1 MEKMKA
7 LFARAPE
14 GIQFSMGI
22 VCPEDAETLKGA
34 LVAAEQK
41 VITPVFIGRIDKI
54 NEVAAKLGS
63 DISTYQCIDAN
74 SEEEAATKAVEMAKE
89 GLLNAL
95 MKGNLH
101 TETFMAKIVSRDGG
115 LRTDRRMTHGMLVD
129 VPSYHKLLICSDVA
143 FNIKPSLKEKKDI
156 VQNAINFA
164 MTLGIKLP
172 KVALLSSVD
181 VPSEKV
187 PSSLDCADLCKMAE
201 RGEITG
207 GLLAGPLQ
215 FDAAISTEVARTKK
229 LSTSVAGDPD
239 ILIFP
244 DLDSGNIAVK
254 VLEHCANATCYGVAL
269 GAKVPV
275 IVLSRAATAE
285 SRVGSCLLSKFIANY
300 GDITD

>member
-14 GIQFSMGI
+14 GIQFNMGI
-22 VCPEDAETLKGA
+22 VCPEDVETLKAA

-41 VITPVFIGRIDKI
+41 VITPVFIGRPDKI
-54 NEVAAKLGS
+54 NETAKKLGE
-63 DISTYQCIDAN
+63 DISAYQCVTVN

-101 TETFMAKIVSRDGG
+101 TETFMAKIVSREGG

-164 MTLGIKLP
+164 ITLGIKLP

-187 PSSLDCADLCKMAE
+187 SSSLDCAELGKMAS
-201 RGEITG
+201 RGEIQG
-207 GLLAGPLQ
+207 GILAGPLQ
-215 FDAAISTEVARTKK
+215 FDAAISTEAAAAKK
-229 LSTSVAGDPD
+229 LSSSVAGDPD
-239 ILIFP
+239 VLIFP

-254 VLEHCANATCYGVAL
+254 VFEHCANATCYGVAL

-275 IVLSRAATAE
+275 IVVSRASTAE
-285 SRVGSCLLSKFIANY
+285 SRVGSCVLAKFIAHYEQNRR
-300 GDITD
+300 